1 MIYSMTQLKQI
12 SRIKQKLKNN
22 LFANSK
28 IFSKLLLNVRL
39 NTVQKYSVGVVNE
52 NKRQQDQYLTLR
64 LLIENHFSTEYA
76 KLHIHVF
83 AQFFFIYFSL
93 QMGSLLYR
101 KRFNNESYSRVKN
114 GLLPRIRTL
123 GK

>member
-22 LFANSK
+22 LFTNSK

-83 AQFFFIYFSL
+83 AQFFFLTTFRYKWAHYYI
-93 QMGSLLYR
+93 
-101 KRFNNESYSRVKN
+101 EN
-114 GLLPRIRTL
+114 GLIMNHTL
-123 GK
+123 VSKMDYSLEFEL